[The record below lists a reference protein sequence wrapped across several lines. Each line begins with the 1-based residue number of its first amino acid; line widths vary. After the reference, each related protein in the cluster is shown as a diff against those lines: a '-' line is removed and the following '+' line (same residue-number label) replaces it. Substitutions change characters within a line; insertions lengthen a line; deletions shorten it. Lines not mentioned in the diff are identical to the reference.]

1 MKKKSSPDRTS
12 LSVQHPSNF
21 LKNKNPT
28 DDSLRAARAGAE
40 TLLKHSRFHSTCL
53 LCTPLREL
61 HRRTKALLYWGCYRR
76 VQPSP
81 RLWFW
86 LLLGFETGGLSQIRN
101 ERTCVSYCAST
112 KVLQAA
118 TFMHSHEFVGVGC
131 TAPESPPFQIAS
143 LDS

>member
-1 MKKKSSPDRTS
+1 MKCSLRSIS
-12 LSVQHPSNF
+12 LSLQHPSNF
-21 LKNKNPT
+21 SRIKTRRTIAFAPLVQALKH
-28 DDSLRAARAGAE
+28 S
-40 TLLKHSRFHSTCL
+40 LKHSRLYSTCL

-61 HRRTKALLYWGCYRR
+61 HRRTKALLYWGCCRR

-81 RLWFW
+81 RLWFR
-86 LLLGFETGGLSQIRN
+86 LLLGFETGGLSQIRS
-101 ERTCVSYCAST
+101 ERTCVSYCASA

-118 TFMHSHEFVGVGC
+118 MFMHSHEFVGVGC